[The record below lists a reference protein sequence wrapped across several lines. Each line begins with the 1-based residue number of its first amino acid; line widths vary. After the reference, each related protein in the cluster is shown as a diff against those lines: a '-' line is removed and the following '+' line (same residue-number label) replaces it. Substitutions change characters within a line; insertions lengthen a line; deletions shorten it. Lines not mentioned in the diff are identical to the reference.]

1 MDRQELQKNRRA
13 RFGSIRQI
21 YSTARQEN
29 RYVSICA
36 PMVRYSRL
44 PFRALC
50 RKFNVDVCF
59 SPMLISDSFI
69 NSASARDADLRSNV
83 DDGPLVVQFAANKGE
98 DFAQVAQMLYGHC
111 EGIDLNCGCPQRW
124 VNALNYGDILMKQPE
139 LLADIVLQARRAI
152 PDSEFSISVKTR
164 VFDDLQTTLEMARRI
179 EKAGATMLSIHGRTH
194 GERDHPV
201 RVETISTIVDTL
213 SIPVNYNGSIRTRED
228 AQLAYESTGVGGV
241 MVARGLLHNPGLF
254 DDRRLGDPDVLTEW
268 TKIALELGIP
278 YSSYHKHLMYM
289 LDKVTTRPETRVF
302 NSLQSMLQAVIWLR
316 ERNYIY
322 C

>member
-1 MDRQELQKNRRA
+1 
-13 RFGSIRQI
+13 
-21 YSTARQEN
+21 
-29 RYVSICA
+29 
-36 PMVRYSRL
+36 MVRYSRL

-213 SIPVNYNGSIRTRED
+213 RCF
-228 AQLAYESTGVGGV
+228 L
-241 MVARGLLHNPGLF
+241 
-254 DDRRLGDPDVLTEW
+254 
-268 TKIALELGIP
+268 
-278 YSSYHKHLMYM
+278 
-289 LDKVTTRPETRVF
+289 
-302 NSLQSMLQAVIWLR
+302 
-316 ERNYIY
+316 
-322 C
+322 